1 MKRQNHHRKKFIW
14 GKTLFSAVLTAV
26 LLVNL
31 WAAFPSVSQA
41 SGTLKWTENEENVW
55 GPEIKLQGY
64 KAEQKVTTDQI
75 RIDGTSYTLSGS
87 PAEDRET
94 YQIDLLY
101 REKSKMTIA
110 NLNPS
115 VEYTKGTLVYRGSEG
130 TESGYWR
137 ITG

>member
-31 WAAFPSVSQA
+31 WVAFPSVSQA
-41 SGTLKWTENEENVW
+41 SGTLEWTDEETVW
-55 GPEIKLQGY
+55 GTGIKLQGY

-87 PAEDRET
+87 SAASWNR
-94 YQIDLLY
+94 
-101 REKSKMTIA
+101 
-110 NLNPS
+110 
-115 VEYTKGTLVYRGSEG
+115 
-130 TESGYWR
+130 
-137 ITG
+137 